1 MTYKNIIYKKHDR
14 ITRITLNRPDVL
26 NALSFD
32 LLDELES
39 ALAEAEQDSEVG
51 VIIIQGAGRAFS
63 AGYDIQP
70 GKPGVH
76 NAGPILSDLTFLK
89 KVGRKVTAP
98 WNTTKPVIAQVH
110 GYCVAGGN
118 DLAGQCD
125 IIIAAE
131 NAKIM
136 LPQIRRIGVALPL
149 NMVAYNAGLQWA
161 KMLVFTGDSITGKEA
176 ERIGLVA
183 KAVPEDNLE
192 TEVTKLAMRI
202 AMVPYELLALNK
214 AAVNRVAEAMG
225 LNNVINAGA
234 ELDAISHFT
243 KPVQDFKKL
252 AEDKGLKDALAEN
265 EAPFKALPKSF

>member
-1 MTYKNIIYKKHDR
+1 VAYKNIIYKKHDR

-39 ALAEAEQDSEVG
+39 ALAEAEQDSGVG

-76 NAGPILSDLTFLK
+76 NAGPIFSDLIYLQ

-149 NMVAYNAGLQWA
+149 NMFAYNAGLQWA
-161 KMLVFTGDSITGKEA
+161 KMLVFTGDSVTGKEA
-176 ERIGLVA
+176 EGIGLVA
-183 KAVPEDNLE
+183 RAVPEDKLE
-192 TEVTKLAMRI
+192 DEVTKLALRI

-214 AAVNRVAEAMG
+214 AAINRVAEAMG
-225 LNNVINAGA
+225 LSNVLNFGA

-252 AEDKGLKDALAEN
+252 AEEKGLKDALAEN